1 MNLEE
6 LKKKMDEEHYIYDD
20 TLSTVLY
27 VALQLGRPLLIEGAA
42 GVGKTEVAKVM
53 AAALDRELVRLQC
66 YEGLDESKALYEWN
80 YQKQLLSIQVNMN
93 AQDREALTRSLFSDE
108 YLLERPLLKSIRSE
122 KPVVLLIDEIDK
134 ADEEFEA
141 FLLELLSEMQ
151 VTIPE
156 VGTIRANSV
165 PFVVLTSNRA
175 RPLSEALRRRCA
187 YLYIEYPDMEKELA
201 ILRAKLPHVDDRLC
215 AQVAL
220 AVQKLRSNE
229 VILKKPSI
237 AETLDWAA
245 ALDALGIRE
254 LTPDALRKTA
264 GFVLK
269 NNEDM
274 AALARQTADKLDA
287 MGIKFKVVNVV
298 DLVKLQSAKENNEA
312 LSDEEFAELFT
323 EDKPVLFA
331 YHSYARDVRGLI
343 YDRPNHDNFNVHGYE
358 EQGSTT
364 TPYDMVRVNN
374 IDRYELQAEALR
386 MIDADKYADK
396 INELEAFRQEAFQFA
411 VDNGYDHPD
420 YTDWVYSG
428 VNTNKQGAV
437 SATAATAGDN
447 E

>member
-1 MNLEE
+1 MNLDQ
-6 LKKKMDEEHYIYDD
+6 LKQKMDEANYIYDE
-20 TLSTVLY
+20 TLATVLF

-53 AAALDRELVRLQC
+53 AAALGRELVRLQC

-93 AQDREALTRSLFSDE
+93 AQDRDALTKSLFSDE

-156 VGTIRANSV
+156 VGTVKARSV

-220 AVQKLRSNE
+220 AVQKLRGSE
-229 VILKKPSI
+229 AILKKPSI
-237 AETLDWAA
+237 AESLDWAA

-254 LTPDALRKTA
+254 LTPDALRQTA

-269 NNEDM
+269 NSEDI
-274 AALARQTADKLDA
+274 ASLDA
-287 MGIKFKVVNVV
+287 
-298 DLVKLQSAKENNEA
+298 
-312 LSDEEFAELFT
+312 
-323 EDKPVLFA
+323 
-331 YHSYARDVRGLI
+331 
-343 YDRPNHDNFNVHGYE
+343 
-358 EQGSTT
+358 
-364 TPYDMVRVNN
+364 
-374 IDRYELQAEALR
+374 AEAEEPHHCGSCGEHR
-386 MIDADKYADK
+386 HD
-396 INELEAFRQEAFQFA
+396 
-411 VDNGYDHPD
+411 
-420 YTDWVYSG
+420 
-428 VNTNKQGAV
+428 
-437 SATAATAGDN
+437 
-447 E
+447 

>member
-1 MNLEE
+1 MEYEE
-6 LKKKMDEEHYIYDD
+6 LKHKMDEAHYIYDE
-20 TLSTVLY
+20 TLATVLY
-27 VALQLGRPLLIEGAA
+27 VSLQLGRPLLIEGAA

-66 YEGLDESKALYEWN
+66 YEGLDESKALYEWD
-80 YQKQLLSIQVNMN
+80 YQKQLLSIQVNRN
-93 AQDREALTRSLFSDE
+93 EADKDALAKSLFSDE

-156 VGTIRANSV
+156 VGTVKAKSI

-215 AQVAL
+215 AQVVL
-220 AVQKLRSNE
+220 AVQKLRANE
-229 VILKKPSI
+229 AILKKPSI

-254 LTPDALRKTA
+254 LTPDALRQTA

-269 NNEDM
+269 NSEDINAM
-274 AALARQTADKLDA
+274 DLD
-287 MGIKFKVVNVV
+287 G
-298 DLVKLQSAKENNEA
+298 
-312 LSDEEFAELFT
+312 EE
-323 EDKPVLFA
+323 D
-331 YHSYARDVRGLI
+331 
-343 YDRPNHDNFNVHGYE
+343 HDCHCGGSCGGHHHG
-358 EQGSTT
+358 
-364 TPYDMVRVNN
+364 
-374 IDRYELQAEALR
+374 
-386 MIDADKYADK
+386 
-396 INELEAFRQEAFQFA
+396 
-411 VDNGYDHPD
+411 
-420 YTDWVYSG
+420 
-428 VNTNKQGAV
+428 
-437 SATAATAGDN
+437 
-447 E
+447 

>member
-1 MNLEE
+1 
-6 LKKKMDEEHYIYDD
+6 
-20 TLSTVLY
+20 
-27 VALQLGRPLLIEGAA
+27 
-42 GVGKTEVAKVM
+42 M

-93 AQDREALTRSLFSDE
+93 AQDRDSLTKSLFSDE
-108 YLLERPLLKSIRSE
+108 YLLERPLLQSIRSE

-156 VGTIRANSV
+156 IGTVKAKSI

-187 YLYIEYPDMEKELA
+187 YLYIEYPDMNKELA

-229 VILKKPSI
+229 MILKKPSI

-254 LTPDALRKTA
+254 LTPDALRQTA

-269 NNEDM
+269 NNED
-274 AALARQTADKLDA
+274 LDA
-287 MGIKFKVVNVV
+287 M
-298 DLVKLQSAKENNEA
+298 D
-312 LSDEEFAELFT
+312 
-323 EDKPVLFA
+323 
-331 YHSYARDVRGLI
+331 
-343 YDRPNHDNFNVHGYE
+343 
-358 EQGSTT
+358 
-364 TPYDMVRVNN
+364 
-374 IDRYELQAEALR
+374 
-386 MIDADKYADK
+386 
-396 INELEAFRQEAFQFA
+396 LEADPEPGHTCTCGGSCGGHHH
-411 VDNGYDHPD
+411 D
-420 YTDWVYSG
+420 
-428 VNTNKQGAV
+428 
-437 SATAATAGDN
+437 
-447 E
+447 